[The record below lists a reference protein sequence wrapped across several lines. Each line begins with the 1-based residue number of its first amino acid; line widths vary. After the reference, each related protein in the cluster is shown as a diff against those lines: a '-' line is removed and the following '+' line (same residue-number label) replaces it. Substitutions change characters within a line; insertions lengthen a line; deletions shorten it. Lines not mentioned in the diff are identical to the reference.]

1 MYDLHCHILP
11 GIDDGASS
19 TEEALAMLRLA
30 QQQGISHM
38 VATPHIQFGQ
48 YDNNVDSISQAL
60 NALKQAAQSA
70 GISVQLAA
78 AAELRVDP
86 QLIGMAEQKA
96 LPLLGH
102 YQGDQVILLE
112 FPHSHIPPGSDNLIQ
127 FLAKRG
133 YRAMIAHP
141 ERNRELQ
148 QAPEKISQLKR
159 LGCLFQLTAASLLG
173 VLGERPMLLA
183 QRYLREDVF
192 TLVATDCHSLKRRPP
207 QYQQTRDTL
216 TRVLSEDTAQRLLVD
231 TPRSISQSLFAAGGL
246 LVAS

>member
-19 TEEALAMLRLA
+19 TEEALGMLRLA

-38 VATPHIQFGQ
+38 VATPHIQFGH
-48 YDNNVDSISQAL
+48 YDNNVDTISQAL
-60 NALKQAAQSA
+60 KALKQAAQSA

-112 FPHSHIPPGSDNLIQ
+112 FPHSHIPPGSDNLVQ

-148 QAPEKISQLKR
+148 QAPEKISQLQR

-216 TRVLSEDTAQRLLVD
+216 TRLLSEDAAQRLLVD
-231 TPRSISQSLFAAGGL
+231 TPRNISQSLFAAGGL

>member
-38 VATPHIQFGQ
+38 VATPHIQFGH
-48 YDNNVDSISQAL
+48 YDNNVDTISQAL
-60 NALKQAAQSA
+60 HALKQEAQKA
-70 GISVQLAA
+70 GIGVQLAA

-112 FPHSHIPPGSDNLIQ
+112 FPHSHIPPGSDKLIQ

-148 QAPEKISQLKR
+148 QAPEKISQLQR

-183 QRYLREDVF
+183 QRYLYEGVF

-207 QYQQTRDTL
+207 QYQQTRDRL
-216 TRVLSEDTAQRLLVD
+216 SRLLSEDAAQRLLVD
-231 TPRSISQSLFAAGGL
+231 TPCSISQSLFAAGGL